1 MALTKDQVT
10 QVLKEIGSRG
20 LQRTEGPLKRLFK
33 NYFPVGLY
41 FISLIPLPTNTKYL
55 AHEGTHFAFL
65 LLALEGTELYIL
77 FFLELYHSILKML
90 VLINLIPAESEILK
104 MLCICGER

>member
-41 FISLIPLPTNTKYL
+41 FISPQALAQLLVVPLP
-55 AHEGTHFAFL
+55 HF
-65 LLALEGTELYIL
+65 IL
-77 FFLELYHSILKML
+77 FYFFFTLL
-90 VLINLIPAESEILK
+90 
-104 MLCICGER
+104 